1 MEEDEEEV
9 ADDLVVV
16 FLLVLDFLVAAVLDP
31 AGVLFVL
38 CLGLSV
44 TASTLFAPASS
55 SMWMMPKMLKIF
67 LFKDIMEW
75 LLRQKTAGP
84 ARGP

>member
-55 SMWMMPKMLKIF
+55 SMF
-67 LFKDIMEW
+67 FFFFFFFFVSRFFQ
-75 LLRQKTAGP
+75 LLLCIEFGLI
-84 ARGP
+84 